1 MDFAKLNHVILTL
14 VYNRSRIEIIHSE
27 RKIVSI
33 LSSRRPD
40 NYHALRKETNSGYTY
55 TL

>member
-14 VYNRSRIEIIHSE
+14 YNRSRIEIIHSE

-33 LSSRRPD
+33 LS
-40 NYHALRKETNSGYTY
+40 
-55 TL
+55 